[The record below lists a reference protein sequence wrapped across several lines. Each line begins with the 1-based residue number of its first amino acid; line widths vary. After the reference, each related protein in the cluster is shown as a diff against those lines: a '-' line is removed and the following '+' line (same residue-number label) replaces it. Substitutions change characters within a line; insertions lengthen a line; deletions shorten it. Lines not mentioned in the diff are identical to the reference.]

1 MAVAPGTR
9 PADRHPQEG
18 SWHGGCK
25 SAEFAVVL
33 VLAGAGSVGSFAQQ
47 RPAVPPAADPAVPVT
62 TVRVARQDVPVFTEG
77 VGTVE
82 AFNAVLVRSRVDG
95 TLMEVPVR
103 EGQEVKA
110 GDTVALIDPRPFKA
124 VLDQAVAKK
133 QADEAALANARLDLG
148 RFQTLERQ
156 DFASRQQLN
165 TQQATVAEDIAAI
178 AGDQAAI
185 EAAAL
190 NLWYCTITSPI
201 PGRVGLRLLDP
212 GNLVHAT
219 DTTGIITITQV
230 RPIAATF
237 TLPQEELPRVVAAM
251 QEGPAPVLAFSSD
264 DLTPL
269 DTGVLLTPNNQID
282 TATGT
287 ITLKAEFPNMKNSLW
302 PGQFI
307 NAHLQVGTDRNAVTV
322 AQKVIQHGPE
332 GLYVY
337 VVKPNSTVAM
347 QPVGV
352 GYQTA
357 ALAVVTKGLNGGETV
372 VIDGASQLDVG
383 TRVAATPAQPAS

>member
-1 MAVAPGTR
+1 MARRWLRIAVIAGMLVIGGAFIVKGFAQHAAAPQATAPGQ
-9 PADRHPQEG
+9 AI
-18 SWHGGCK
+18 
-25 SAEFAVVL
+25 
-33 VLAGAGSVGSFAQQ
+33 
-47 RPAVPPAADPAVPVT
+47 PVT
-62 TVRVARQDVPVFTEG
+62 TVATARRDVPVFTEG
-77 VGTVE
+77 VGTVQ

-95 TLMEVPVR
+95 TLMEVPLR

-110 GDTVALIDPRPFKA
+110 GDTVAIIDPRPFKA
-124 VLDQAVAKK
+124 VLDQATAKK
-133 QADEAALANARLDLG
+133 QQDEAALANARLDLG

-165 TQQATVAEDIAAI
+165 TQQATVAEDVAAI

-190 NLWYCTITSPI
+190 NLWSCTITSPI

-219 DTTGIITITQV
+219 DTTGIITITQD

-251 QEGPAPVLAFSSD
+251 AEGPAPVLAFSSD
-264 DLTPL
+264 DSTQL

-282 TATGT
+282 TSTGT
-287 ITLKAEFPNMKNSLW
+287 ITLKAEFPNMKNNLW

-307 NAHLQVGTDRNAVTV
+307 NAHLRVSTDRNAVAV
-322 AQKVIQHGPE
+322 VQKAIQHGPD

-337 VVKPNSTVAM
+337 VVKPDSTVSM
-347 QPVGV
+347 QPVSV

-357 ALAVVTKGLNGGETV
+357 SLAVVTKGLNGGETV
-372 VIDGASQLDVG
+372 VVDGASQLDVG
-383 TRVAATPAQPAS
+383 TRVAATPVEPAS